1 MYVLW
6 ETADLKSVGLKLSK
20 AMASGRLEIEHNG
33 ERVRYRS
40 LREMRII
47 SNDIQE
53 ELRTR
58 GELKRDG
65 EEQRAAPTRV
75 LYPYSTGNP

>member
-1 MYVLW
+1 M
-6 ETADLKSVGLKLSK
+6 
-20 AMASGRLEIEHNG
+20 EIEHNG

-40 LREMRII
+40 LREMRAAA
-47 SNDIQE
+47 DEMQK
-53 ELRTR
+53 ELRLR

-65 EEQRAAPTRV
+65 EEQRISPTRI